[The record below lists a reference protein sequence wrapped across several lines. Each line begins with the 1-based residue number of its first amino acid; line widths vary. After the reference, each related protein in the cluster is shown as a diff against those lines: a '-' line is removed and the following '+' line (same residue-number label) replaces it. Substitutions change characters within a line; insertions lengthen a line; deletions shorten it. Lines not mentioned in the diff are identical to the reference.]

1 MSIDFPISIQNCQQ
15 WPYEDL
21 WLNSSL
27 GTYVRHDI
35 TINLKAFRAYAQER
49 KLTWQSLT
57 LIT

>member
-49 KLTWQSLT
+49 KLT
-57 LIT
+57 